1 LDKGENDDEEPQVE
15 QISTQK
21 TQTSKKKSK
30 DYFAFLY
37 RIKLD
42 VTVNAPIIIVPQ
54 NSSSTSALYL
64 DCILALI
71 LINRF
76 ILVYNT

>member
-1 LDKGENDDEEPQVE
+1 ME
-15 QISTQK
+15 QISNNISAHK
-21 TQTSKKKSK
+21 TQASTKKSK

-64 DCILALI
+64 DCNILALI
-71 LINRF
+71 LIN
-76 ILVYNT
+76 L